1 MVCDIFFLRRDDDRA
16 LIAKMLLILAFYQRC
31 FAIKRCSGLY
41 QPFIEIGCNEI
52 QLCFRRII
60 LMTHRSD
67 AEKIRHPEL
76 MRHRPAIAEI
86 RRIRIGHRV
95 IHTARHTVPQK
106 EALRPPCGKEG
117 QRSLRTFFKGYILW
131 HRHAP
136 DAFEIQ
142 RLRCQRGH
150 RQQGCHEKSGANA
163 FPHLHI
169 SRSSWRASP
178 RYHADLR
185 CGCRPDDLPCCP
197 CR

>member
-52 QLCFRRII
+52 QLYFRRII
-60 LMTHRSD
+60 LMTYRSD
-67 AEKIRHPEL
+67 AEKIRHTEL

-95 IHTARHTVPQK
+95 IYTVCHPAPQK
-106 EALRPPCGKEG
+106 ESLCPTCRQEGQCILRP
-117 QRSLRTFFKGYILW
+117 FFKGHILW
-131 HRHAP
+131 HRHPP

-142 RLRCQRGH
+142 LLRCQRGD
-150 RQQGCHEKSGANA
+150 RQQGSHEKPGANA

-169 SRSSWRASP
+169 NRSS
-178 RYHADLR
+178 
-185 CGCRPDDLPCCP
+185 
-197 CR
+197 